1 MTLRAFRDASG
12 KTLPMILEELS
23 ALCPDAPK
31 TKGGFL
37 NIERRGVKRRSLIR
51 ALATVYGTSEDAIE
65 SAQPVPSEL
74 RRGRRSREVATA

>member
-1 MTLRAFRDASG
+1 MTLRAYRDASG
-12 KTLPMILEELS
+12 KTLPVILEELA

-37 NIERRGVKRRSLIR
+37 NIERRGVKKRSLIR
-51 ALATVYGTSEDAIE
+51 ALATVYGTSEDDIE
-65 SAQPVPSEL
+65 GAHPVPSEL